1 MLMQRFR
8 FILLLFFYSGYLFSQ
23 QVDFTNIR
31 FQKFYKVGKDNKVFM
46 PLGEISFADKII
58 SFRQGKP
65 KAKAQFSLPKNA
77 LGAPNYVKYPDDTYL
92 SLGCYGELVVQFQN
106 NGFINIDGPDLY
118 FFEVGPSIEAFDVE
132 ISVDGKNWLHIGDTS
147 GGSSYVDIASAEE
160 NAPRNIY
167 YYVKLTDLGSFC
179 DGPTAGADIDAIG
192 AIGGVLKVNIN
203 AQVLFDLDKYN
214 LKKEAADALNNFLQ
228 ALKKIPK
235 AEIII
240 EGHTDNQASKTYNL
254 TLGKNRAKRVK
265 TFLLNKLESPE
276 NYQISIKSYGEEKPV
291 NDNKTKA
298 GRQQNRRVEIIV
310 LPDREFYEVGD

>member
-1 MLMQRFR
+1 MQGFR
-8 FILLLFFYSGYLFSQ
+8 FFVLLLFSTGMLFSQ
-23 QVDFTNIR
+23 QEDFTNIQ
-31 FQKFYKVGKDNKVFM
+31 FQKFYKVGKNNKVFM

-65 KAKAQFSLPKNA
+65 KAKPQFSIPKNA
-77 LGAPNYVKYPDDTYL
+77 LGAPDYVKYPDNTYL

-118 FFEVGPSIEAFDVE
+118 FFEVGPSIEAFTVE
-132 ISVDGKNWLHIGDTS
+132 ISVDGKNWLQVGDTS

-167 YYVKLTDLGSFC
+167 YYIKLTDLGSFC

-192 AIGGVLKVNIN
+192 VIGGVLKVNIN
-203 AQVLFDLDKYN
+203 AQVLFDVDKHN
-214 LKKEAADALNNFLQ
+214 LKKEATKALGNFLQ
-228 ALKKIPK
+228 TLKKIPK

-240 EGHTDNQASKTYNL
+240 EGHTDNQASEAYNL

-265 TFLLNKLESPE
+265 KYILKNIKKPE
-276 NYQISIKSYGEEKPV
+276 NYEITTKSFGENKPLAT
-291 NDNKTKA
+291 NQTKT

-310 LPDREFYEVGD
+310 LPEKEFYKSPE

>member
-1 MLMQRFR
+1 MQGFR
-8 FILLLFFYSGYLFSQ
+8 FFVLLLFSTGMLFSQ

-31 FQKFYKVGKDNKVFM
+31 FQKFYKVGKTNKVFM

-65 KAKAQFSLPKNA
+65 KAKPQFSNPKNA
-77 LGAPNYVKYPDDTYL
+77 LGAPDYVKYPDNTYL

-118 FFEVGPSIEAFDVE
+118 FFEVGPSVEAFTIE
-132 ISVDGKNWLHIGDTS
+132 ISEDGKNWLQVGDTS

-160 NAPRNIY
+160 NAVRNIY
-167 YYVKLTDLGSFC
+167 YYIKLTDLGNFC

-203 AQVLFDLDKYN
+203 AQVLFDVDKHN
-214 LKKEAADALNNFLQ
+214 LKKEATKALENFLQ

-235 AEIII
+235 AEITI
-240 EGHTDNQASKTYNL
+240 EGHTDNQASEAYNL
-254 TLGKNRAKRVK
+254 TLGENRAKRVK
-265 TFLLNKLESPE
+265 KYILKNIKKPE
-276 NYQISIKSYGEEKPV
+276 NYGITTKSFGENKPLAT
-291 NDNKTKA
+291 NQTKT

-310 LPDREFYEVGD
+310 LPEKEFYKSPE